1 MNDIKKKINKLCE
14 TINNHNLQYYAYD
27 NPLISDYEYDILF
40 KELESLEK
48 DYPDL
53 IPINSPTKRVGS
65 TPLSKFNQIEHRI
78 PLLSLS
84 NAMDMDEL
92 QLFHNQMKKGLK
104 NENFEYVGEPKL
116 DGLAVELIY
125 ENGYFIKGSTRGDGY
140 VGEDITENL
149 RTIKSIPL
157 SLNSKIEIP
166 TILEVR
172 GEVFINHDNFS
183 KLNNQR
189 LNDGESIFANPRN
202 CAAGSLRQLDSSITA
217 TRPLQIYCYGLGH
230 IAGMEINSQM
240 EFLKL
245 LSKWGFPVN
254 PEIKSGKGFKFLNEY
269 YKNIENIRS
278 NLKYDIDGVVFKINS
293 YQSQKLL
300 GARSRSPRWAIAA
313 KLKPTQST
321 TTINDIIVSVGRTGA
336 ITPVAQ
342 LEPVNVGGVIVS
354 NATLHNQDEIN
365 KKDIHIGDTVII
377 QRAGDVI
384 PEIVKVILEKRSKIT
399 TKYLMP
405 DKCPSC
411 DSIILK
417 TESEAIARCI
427 NSHCPAQLEGRITH
441 FVSKNC
447 MDIDGLGNK
456 IILLLINNSLIKNI
470 SDIFTLQQKDIENLD
485 RMGQKS
491 ASNLIASIEQSKNTT
506 MARFIHALGIRNIGE
521 HLSKVLENVFDGD
534 FSKLQNTQYEEL
546 IIIDEIGDIVAKS
559 IIEYFQDLDN
569 LKIINNCFSSGVTFS
584 QSINKSDILQ
594 NKIFVLTGTLPSL
607 NRNEAKNMIIEN
619 GGKVTSSISKK
630 TDFLLCGDNPGS
642 KYNKA
647 LNLGIKIINE
657 DEFKEIFDEQF

>member
-1 MNDIKKKINKLCE
+1 MSDIKKQINDLCE
-14 TINNHNLQYYAYD
+14 AINNHNIQYYAHD

-40 KELESLEK
+40 KKLEALEI

-65 TPLSKFNQIEHRI
+65 APLSKFNQIEHRI

-84 NAMDMDEL
+84 NAMDIDEVK
-92 QLFHNQMKKGLK
+92 LFHTQMKKGLK
-104 NENFEYVGEPKL
+104 SENFEYVGEPKL

-125 ENGYFIKGSTRGDGY
+125 ENGYFVKGSTRGDGY

-157 SLNSKIEIP
+157 SLNSQIKIP
-166 TILEVR
+166 KILEVR
-172 GEVFINHDNFS
+172 GEVFINHNNFS
-183 KLNNQR
+183 ELNNQR
-189 LNDGESIFANPRN
+189 LNDGESVFANPRN
-202 CAAGSLRQLDSSITA
+202 CAAGSLRQLDSSITS
-217 TRPLQIYCYGLGH
+217 TRPLQIYCYGIGH
-230 IAGMEINSQM
+230 IEGIEINSQM
-240 EFLKL
+240 EFLQL
-245 LSKWGFPVN
+245 LSQWGFPVN
-254 PEIKSGKGFKFLNEY
+254 PEIKSGKGLKFLNEY
-269 YKNIENIRS
+269 YKNIEHIRS

-342 LEPVNVGGVIVS
+342 LKPVNVGGVIVS

-384 PEIVKVILEKRSKIT
+384 PEIVKVILEKRSKFT
-399 TKYLMP
+399 EKYSMP
-405 DKCPSC
+405 NKCPSC

-417 TESEAIARCI
+417 TESEAIARCV

-456 IILLLINNSLIKNI
+456 IILLLINNNLIKNI
-470 SDIFTLQQKDIENLD
+470 SDIFNLQQKDIENLD

-491 ASNLIASIEQSKNTT
+491 ASNLIASIQQSKNTT
-506 MARFIHALGIRNIGE
+506 MARFVHALGIRNIGE
-521 HLSKVLENVFDGD
+521 HLSKVLENVFDGN
-534 FSKLQNTQYEEL
+534 FYKLQNTKYEEL

-559 IIEYFQDLDN
+559 IIEYFQDSNN
-569 LKIINNCFSSGVTFS
+569 LLIIENCFTSGVTFS
-584 QSINKSDILQ
+584 KSINKSEILQ
-594 NKIFVLTGTLPSL
+594 NTIFVLTGTLPSL

-619 GGKVTSSISKK
+619 GGKVTSSISKN

-647 LNLGIKIINE
+647 LNLGVKIINE
-657 DEFKEIFDEQF
+657 DEFKEIFDE